1 MDLLMKLKDSIF
13 FSFPVKEAGKHFL
26 GLPPPPLELNGRN
39 LAVGKKR
46 FKTNFFLN
54 CRAFTSPPLMEQPLK
69 NIFLRLSLPDA

>member
-39 LAVGKKR
+39 LAVGKKGLKQI
-46 FKTNFFLN
+46 FSLM
-54 CRAFTSPPLMEQPLK
+54 AGPLPPLSLMEQPLK